1 MAQQLKFVAC
11 LNMIADELATLASG
25 YGVDG
30 GQLRFHLYYWLEK
43 EVQVLKKVCN
53 YCPDLDDDWFSATTG
68 EEDSQESNIGR
79 RFNFLTTA
87 FRTLSVIF

>member
-43 EVQVLKKVCN
+43 EVQVLQKVCN
-53 YCPDLDDDWFSATTG
+53 YCPDLDDNWFSTSSGDDDDQGSANG
-68 EEDSQESNIGR
+68 WM
-79 RFNFLTTA
+79 FYFLMLA
-87 FRTLSVIF
+87 LRTLSVIF